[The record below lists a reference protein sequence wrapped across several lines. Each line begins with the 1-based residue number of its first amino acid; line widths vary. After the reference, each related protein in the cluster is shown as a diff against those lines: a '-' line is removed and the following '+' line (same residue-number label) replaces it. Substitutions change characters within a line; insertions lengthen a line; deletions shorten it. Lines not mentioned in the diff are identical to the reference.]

1 MTRSSTG
8 APAARPRGR
17 MPAPLRTASIRIRQA
32 LPAILS
38 VAAALAAWEIYVL
51 VSGISALVLPAP
63 SRVIG
68 QIVANRE
75 LLWTNTLPTLQATL
89 TGFAFSLTL
98 AFTLSVLIDFIPKLR
113 RALFPVFVISQTL
126 PLVAIAP
133 LVVLWFGFGLTPK
146 ILLVA
151 LVTFF
156 PMLIALVDGYES
168 TEPEI
173 EALLAS
179 MGALPAYESRS
190 PMQWW
195 RRFSPNMSVPVP
207 ASASSSSTP
216 RTASGR
222 T

>member
-1 MTRSSTG
+1 
-8 APAARPRGR
+8 
-17 MPAPLRTASIRIRQA
+17 
-32 LPAILS
+32 
-38 VAAALAAWEIYVL
+38 
-51 VSGISALVLPAP
+51 
-63 SRVIG
+63 
-68 QIVANRE
+68 
-75 LLWTNTLPTLQATL
+75 
-89 TGFAFSLTL
+89 
-98 AFTLSVLIDFIPKLR
+98 VLIDFIPKLR

-168 TEPEI
+168 TEPRFRHCWPRWARRGPRSSAAPGCPRPCPI
-173 EALLAS
+173 S
-179 MGALPAYESRS
+179 SRAYGSRS
-190 PMQWW
+190 PMRWW
-195 RRFSPNMSVPVP
+195 RRSLPNMSAPGQ
-207 ASASSSSTP
+207 ASASSFSMP